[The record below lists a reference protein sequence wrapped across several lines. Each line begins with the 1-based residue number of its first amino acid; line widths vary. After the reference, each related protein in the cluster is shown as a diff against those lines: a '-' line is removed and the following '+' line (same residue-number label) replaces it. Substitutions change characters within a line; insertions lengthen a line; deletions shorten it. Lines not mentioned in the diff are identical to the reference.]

1 MQRPTIT
8 LDTLVLD
15 PGSHT
20 PDSGQ
25 YCLLEATSYLA
36 GEPWSDHPACVSP
49 ALGAFGRALNDGL
62 FRAHLDLLAPYAP
75 RLIGT
80 AGQPAADVAAAY
92 VLADWAVRDMAPR
105 TLDAAGLAEE
115 AARLRALSP
124 VTDKESVG
132 SAGGSVAR
140 AADAAYA
147 AARAADA
154 AGAADAAYAAAR
166 AAYAAGAADA
176 AYAADAAAR
185 AAAHAARAAGAA
197 DAAYAAAH
205 AAAHAARAAD
215 AADAAYAA
223 DAPSVKDTEAAQHEI
238 RLSALAAF
246 DRALACYAPTASV
259 AS

>member
-147 AARAADA
+147 AARAA
-154 AGAADAAYAAAR
+154 
-166 AAYAAGAADA
+166 
-176 AYAADAAAR
+176 
-185 AAAHAARAAGAA
+185 
-197 DAAYAAAH
+197 
-205 AAAHAARAAD
+205 AHAARAAD